1 MKRIY
6 WDKEAQPIDVNLTHA
21 LYQMRCEDGDNPLLL
36 DAITVEDI
44 IEDAD
49 ETVSLDA
56 LVTPFA
62 RLERRM
68 AVMQNVM
75 NRTGTD
81 VKVLAM
87 QVTPPFKNRGVT
99 NVATVFELSD
109 GQTISVFFHNPDT
122 TPNRLAPTD
131 EMISWKWLLN
141 KKDVTI
147 AVAPEKGMDLNIHE
161 VARRLMRLADRNSAA
176 FARANKRRAERLQAI
191 QTAKDEVAQLEEEL
205 ARIQKDIDAA
215 RIDLEDKQTKRDAE
229 KTAYEARKAE
239 KDRIEAE
246 RKAKEEAERQAAEER
261 ARQEEEQRKAAE
273 EEAKQIEAQ
282 NAQPKAP
289 ADAAAESA
297 ERLVDASGSSQERK
311 DIAGRVNAAAGDVSR
326 VVRMFANAGDQEQV
340 ATVTKL
346 ESVLANKNV
355 RAWMDPFFKR
365 MIMGVPG
372 GEELAYLSVDPM
384 NPRVYM
390 GDLAVMDSEVKGAV
404 AIPLAYAKKI
414 VQAVN
419 PAGFDKDKNLPNADD
434 VGPVI
439 TASTNPIL
447 KNGENIAEQ
456 KPEPPRDETQPN
468 DLDVEV
474 DKKIIQSIID
484 KTHPKISSPDLFA
497 EIETLWKRYDGK
509 NDEMMALLNQ
519 AVDSWSEVA
528 NELTKNV
535 S

>member
-205 ARIQKDIDAA
+205 ARIQKDIEVA

-246 RKAKEEAERQAAEER
+246 RKAK
-261 ARQEEEQRKAAE
+261 

-372 GEELAYLSVDPM
+372 GEELAYVSVDPM

>member
-6 WDKEAQPIDVNLTHA
+6 WDKEAQPVGVNLTRA
-21 LYQMRCEDGDNPLLL
+21 LYEMRCEDGDNQLLL
-36 DAITVEDI
+36 DSVTVDEI
-44 IEDAD
+44 MQDAE

-62 RLERRM
+62 KLERRM

-109 GQTISVFFHNPDT
+109 GQTISVFYHNPDT

-205 ARIQKDIDAA
+205 ARIQKDIEVA

-261 ARQEEEQRKAAE
+261 ARKEEEQRKAAE
-273 EEAKQIEAQ
+273 EEAKQIESQ
-282 NAQPKAP
+282 NAQPKTP

-297 ERLVDASGSSQERK
+297 ERLVDASGSSQEREA
-311 DIAGRVNAAAGDVSR
+311 IAGRVNASAGDVSR
-326 VVRMFANAGDQEQV
+326 IVRMFANANEPEQV

-346 ESVLANKNV
+346 ENVLANKDV

-372 GEELAYLSVDPM
+372 GEELAYISVDPM
-384 NPRVYM
+384 HPRVYM
-390 GDLAVMDSEVKGAV
+390 GVLGVMEGESKGAV

-414 VQAVN
+414 VQSVN
-419 PAGFDKDKNLPNADD
+419 PAGFDKEKNLPNADD
-434 VGPVI
+434 KGPVI
-439 TASTNPIL
+439 TASISPVL
-447 KNGENIAEQ
+447 KNGENVAEQ

-484 KTHPKISSPDLFA
+484 KTHPKISSPDLFV
-497 EIETLWKRYDGK
+497 EIETLWKRYDRR
-509 NDEMMALLNQ
+509 NDEMMDLINRAID
-519 AVDSWSEVA
+519 AWSEVA
-528 NELTKNV
+528 NDLTKNV
-535 S
+535 A